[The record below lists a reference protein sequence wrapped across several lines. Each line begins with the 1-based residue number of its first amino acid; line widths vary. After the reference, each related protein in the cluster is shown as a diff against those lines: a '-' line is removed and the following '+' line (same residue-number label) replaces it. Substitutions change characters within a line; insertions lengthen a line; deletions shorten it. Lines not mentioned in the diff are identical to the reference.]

1 MKKIFTL
8 LLTASSIYATAQ
20 TDTATNTLNEVIV
33 TANKF
38 EQKQNETGKVLTV
51 ITQEQLRKNCGRL
64 LTELLNEQTGI
75 TINGS
80 NNALGT
86 NQSVYMRGAASAN
99 TLILIDGVPAYDVSG
114 ISNEFDLNH
123 ININQIER
131 IEILKGAQS
140 TLYGSDAVAGVIN
153 IITKHNAA
161 KPFEGF
167 ATVSAGSYGT
177 INGAASL
184 NGRKDKWQ
192 YNAGY
197 TYLHSNG
204 FSSAY
209 DSSGKNNFD
218 KDGFTQNNF
227 NAGIGYDVSKQFHL
241 RAYSHVDDYK
251 ADVDESA
258 FVDDKDYSIH
268 NKNFQI
274 GTTAD
279 YRFHQ
284 NKIVFNY
291 QYAIVH
297 RTYIDDST
305 DITGFSKYQTG
316 DYKSY
321 AHFAEVYGNFKI
333 SKTLELLAGA
343 DYRQNKTNQYYLSIS
358 DFGPY
363 STKLDDAKTNQQS
376 IYASFILKNISG
388 FNLEVGGRAN
398 NHSVYGWNGTYT
410 FDPSYSFSKNWKI
423 FANIASAYRVPS
435 LYQLYSEYGNRNL
448 NPEKSQSFEGGLQ
461 YATKQFTARA
471 VAFKRNI
478 NDVIYFYTDYNTYV
492 SQYINA
498 DKQRDNGIEAEV
510 SIAVNK
516 NISLAANYTYVDGKI
531 STTSDFTGKDT
542 SLFNLYKRP
551 RNVFNFSA
559 GFQIVKALNVSL
571 HFKTVSEHQEPR
583 YLDAPVI
590 VKGYYTID
598 AYAEYT
604 ASKMFK
610 LFANFNNITNQQ
622 YFDLLGYNSKRF
634 HCMAGIRF
642 AF

>member
-123 ININQIER
+123 ININQVER